1 MGLVFRQLH
10 PLARRGGGRLR
21 SPAAFALLL
30 SAGGFAAQS
39 PPPKAQPAARQIAI
53 VRASIQEFEDGPAT
67 PASVAHVPGESIFFS
82 FQLENYQVSSDEK
95 VKIAWTVDALD
106 PQGVRLVETGKGL
119 VDVPILPEDK
129 QWRPKIR
136 RTFVVPPLAA
146 SGIFK
151 IVATVKDEIGG
162 SSATHELTF
171 EVRGHRVEPSP
182 SLAIRNLRFLRSEDD
197 KPLAIAAYRAG
208 DALWAKFD
216 ITGFR
221 YGDGNRID
229 LVYGIAIVAP
239 SGKTM
244 FSQPEAAVEQ
254 GGSFYP
260 KRYVPGEMNLTV
272 QPGTTKGEY
281 KLIVTAQDRVGKQSA
296 EAQGAF
302 RIE

>member
-10 PLARRGGGRLR
+10 PLARGGRLR
-21 SPAAFALLL
+21 SLAVFALLL
-30 SAGGFAAQS
+30 SAGGFAAQA
-39 PPPKAQPAARQIAI
+39 PQPKAQPAARQIAI

-82 FQLENYQVSSDEK
+82 FQLENYQVSSDSK
-95 VKIAWTVDALD
+95 VKIAWIVDALD
-106 PQGVRLVETGKGL
+106 PQGVKLVETGTGL
-119 VDVPILPEDK
+119 VEVPILPEDK

-136 RTFVVPPLAA
+136 RTFVVPPLAG

-171 EVRGHRVEPSP
+171 EVRGHPVEPSP

-197 KPLAIAAYRAG
+197 AKPLAIAAYRAG

-272 QPGTTKGEY
+272 QPGTGKGEY
-281 KLIVTAQDRVGKQSA
+281 ALVITAQDRVGKQTA
-296 EAQGAF
+296 EVKGAF